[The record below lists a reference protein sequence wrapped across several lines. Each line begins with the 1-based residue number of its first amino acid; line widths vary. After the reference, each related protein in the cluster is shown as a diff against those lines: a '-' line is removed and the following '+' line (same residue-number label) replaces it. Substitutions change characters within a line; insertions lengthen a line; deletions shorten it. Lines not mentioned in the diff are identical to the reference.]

1 MRRTVM
7 LLLSS
12 LILCITSC
20 SYNPNFEADVSG
32 LGDLAGQRPP
42 VPATPDAASL
52 PKLDDPGARPAYRI
66 GPLDQ
71 ITVIVWGR
79 PDLGSQVPADREGQR
94 KITTVA
100 ADGTVALPFIDRLA
114 VAGLTAAEASQLIQ
128 DTYARSVTTPQ
139 VETEV
144 VAFRSQSVMVEGEVE
159 RPGMV
164 YIADNIMTVGEAL
177 ASAGGT
183 TGEADTRNGVLIRD
197 GGAYHVDGWNSRR
210 GANEALNVLLER
222 GDKIYF
228 PSNNERVFYVLGDV
242 LRQGAY
248 PIPDR
253 GITLLEGLA
262 AAGGPNL
269 DSAKL
274 QPITLIRMNGDESTV
289 YEFRLGQAV
298 ASGDVALFPGD
309 RLYVSRTRLWY
320 WGNVW
325 RQMVPFIS
333 LASAAWFIDRLFS
346 E

>member
-7 LLLSS
+7 LLLTS
-12 LILCITSC
+12 LVLSMTSC
-20 SYNPNFEADVSG
+20 SYNPNFDADVSG
-32 LGDLAGQRPP
+32 LGDLAGQRPA
-42 VPATPDAASL
+42 VPAMPDAVSL
-52 PKLDDPGARPAYRI
+52 SKVEDAGGRPAYRI

-100 ADGTVALPFIDRLA
+100 ADGTVALPFIDRLD

-144 VAFRSQSVMVEGEVE
+144 VGFRSQSVMVEGEVE
-159 RPGMV
+159 RPGIV
-164 YIADNIMTVGEAL
+164 YIAGNIMTVGEAL
-177 ASAGGT
+177 AAAGGT
-183 TGEADTRNGVLIRD
+183 TAEADTRDGVLIRD
-197 GGAYHVDGWNSRR
+197 GAAYHLDGWSARR
-210 GANEALNVLLER
+210 GTSDAFDVLLQS

-228 PSNNERVFYVLGDV
+228 PSHSERVFYVLGDV

-274 QPITLIRMNGDESTV
+274 QPITLIRMSGDESTV
-289 YEFRLGQAV
+289 YEFRLSQAV
-298 ASGDVALFPGD
+298 ASGDIALFPGD